1 MSGMD
6 MGSSS
11 SSGDS
16 SMMSGGMMMTFTNN
30 HSSPL
35 FSKAWTPS
43 SSGGY
48 AGTCIF
54 LVFLAILSRLILA
67 YRHILERKWHT
78 KAVNRRYITIAGG
91 TEADKERQM
100 GLAGSE
106 KSDEATLTVR
116 GMDERVRVV
125 RTPGRAGLDIV
136 PWRFSTDLPRSCVFV
151 VFAGINY
158 LL

>member
-1 MSGMD
+1 MN
-6 MGSSS
+6 MGSGSSNDSS
-11 SSGDS
+11 S
-16 SMMSGGMMMTFTNN
+16 MSGGMMMVFTNS

-35 FSKAWTPS
+35 FSKAWTPT

-54 LVFLAILSRLILA
+54 LVVLAVLSRMILA

-78 KAVNRRYITIAGG
+78 KAVNRRYITVAG
-91 TEADKERQM
+91 ESQADKERQM

-125 RTPGRAGLDIV
+125 RTPGRAGFDIV

-151 VFAGINY
+151 VYAGVNY